1 MLRTIMKWLAGGFAV
16 LLLALHGFA
25 GPAPEITGNWGGTLQ
40 IEKAKLRVQFKIAK
54 TPEGALSATMDSLDQ
69 GFRDMP
75 VEKAVQKGNQVML
88 DVKFIEGRFE
98 GAIDSTNQI
107 AGSWIQGGQK
117 IPLMLTRGKPGE
129 DLTLEQLSPAELA
142 ASKKAAEKL
151 RGDWSGTLASPDAKY
166 RLLLKIT
173 TNSMGAASGTLD
185 SPEFGL
191 RQIPLS
197 GISYKDGSVRF
208 EARGLTAFFEG
219 ASFNNSTSLTGQW
232 HQANQVLP
240 LSFSK
245 SSTAPGK

>member
-1 MLRTIMKWLAGGFAV
+1 
-16 LLLALHGFA
+16 
-25 GPAPEITGNWGGTLQ
+25 
-40 IEKAKLRVQFKIAK
+40 
-54 TPEGALSATMDSLDQ
+54 
-69 GFRDMP
+69 
-75 VEKAVQKGNQVML
+75 
-88 DVKFIEGRFE
+88 
-98 GAIDSTNQI
+98 
-107 AGSWIQGGQK
+107 
-117 IPLMLTRGKPGE
+117 
-129 DLTLEQLSPAELA
+129 
-142 ASKKAAEKL
+142 
-151 RGDWSGTLASPDAKY
+151 
-166 RLLLKIT
+166 
-173 TNSMGAASGTLD
+173 MGAASGTLD